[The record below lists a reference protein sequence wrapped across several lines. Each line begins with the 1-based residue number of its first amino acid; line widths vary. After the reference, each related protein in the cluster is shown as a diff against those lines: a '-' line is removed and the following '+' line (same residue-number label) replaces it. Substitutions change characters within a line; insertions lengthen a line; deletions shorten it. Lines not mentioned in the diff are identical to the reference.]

1 MNQMRQIILIVRMN
15 IGIIF
20 EIKKLERKYVFI
32 VIFIICYVVYMI
44 MFYVRCFYNM
54 EYIMIYIILR

>member
-1 MNQMRQIILIVRMN
+1 MNKMRQIILIVRMN

-44 MFYVRCFYNM
+44 MLYVRCFYNI
-54 EYIMIYIILR
+54 EYIMMYIILR